1 MADPL
6 DSHNI
11 ARKSFEVG
19 RKGYEQQEVRAFLHE
34 VSSLVE
40 RMQREGAEL
49 RERAERAESR
59 LELADKPDEAMLIEV
74 LGEETTRV
82 LTSAREAAGEIKAKA
97 EAAAERIVSEAT
109 AEAAETRSSAQRDA
123 DRRLAEAT
131 ADSEALLAQARS
143 ELERRSAEA
152 EEAAARIRDEATAQA
167 QDLRDQGRRDLAA
180 AESEAEAVV
189 EAARVKGKEM
199 VAEAQVVRE
208 RVLRDLA
215 ARRKKARQQVEKLN
229 AGRERLLEAYAVVR
243 RTVDEATNE
252 LQVSLSDAR
261 LAADAAVRRM
271 EEEAEP
277 TLEELDAEVSTAG
290 LVDLPITELVD
301 DDSPGPFSGE
311 VPVVDPAAAAPGDDA
326 PPARVEPEA
335 EVAPPPPVALDERR
349 GRKGRRRKDDFS
361 GLPAGELVRVEP
373 PTQDEGIRILAEPAT
388 SGSEP
393 ESEPTAE
400 EPTDTAPKPTATE
413 PAPDAAPEPGAEA
426 ASDSDSDSVPDPDGA
441 PEADDGE
448 QVDAAP
454 ESDAADAADPAPT
467 DGDEPAAEA
476 AEDDGVARPQVDDV
490 FARLRAEH
498 GTGDD
503 EAAAAEAPD
512 DASAPGE
519 VDEASDADQEPE
531 PDEPDEPDDGAE
543 DGDGAAFAARA
554 EALEPIE
561 RELARRLK
569 RTLADEQNEVLDLLR
584 RAKPAGVDDLLPAAA
599 DHRARWSQVADESLA
614 AAATAG
620 AAWAGGEAGPVDALT
635 EALADELTGP
645 LRDRIDRSFAASDGN
660 LDDVADRVR
669 ALYREWKGQRLA
681 ESARHHVTAAYAQG
695 AFDALPAD
703 ATVRWVADPAA
714 PACVDCDDN
723 ILAGAIGKGEGF
735 PTGGPCAPAHP
746 GCRCL
751 VLVATD

>member
-109 AEAAETRSSAQRDA
+109 AEAADTRSSAQRDA

-131 ADSEALLAQARS
+131 SDSEALLSQARS

-152 EEAAARIRDEATAQA
+152 EEAAARIREEATAQA
-167 QDLRDQGRRDLAA
+167 QDLRDQGSRDLAD
-180 AESEAEAVV
+180 AEAEAEAVV
-189 EAARVKGKEM
+189 EASRVKGKEM

-208 RVLRDLA
+208 RILRDLA

-229 AGRERLLEAYAVVR
+229 AGRERLLEAYDVVR
-243 RTVDEATNE
+243 RTVDEATTE

-271 EEEAEP
+271 EDEAEP
-277 TLEELDAEVSTAG
+277 TLEELDAEVSTAA
-290 LVDLPITELVD
+290 LVDLPIAELVD

-311 VPVVDPAAAAPGDDA
+311 VPVVEPAAETAVEPVADD
-326 PPARVEPEA
+326 PVPSEPEA
-335 EVAPPPPVALDERR
+335 APAPPVALDERR

-373 PTQDEGIRILAEPAT
+373 PAHDEGIRILAEPAT
-388 SGSEP
+388 SEP
-393 ESEPTAE
+393 EPEAEPDATSDGEAS
-400 EPTDTAPKPTATE
+400 ATE
-413 PAPDAAPEPGAEA
+413 ATEEQSAAAESPAEPDAEPATDAEPDADSGAE
-426 ASDSDSDSVPDPDGA
+426 
-441 PEADDGE
+441 PEADPG
-448 QVDAAP
+448 
-454 ESDAADAADPAPT
+454 AADDDAESSIPAGESETASEADVEA
-467 DGDEPAAEA
+467 DDEDAS
-476 AEDDGVARPQVDDV
+476 RPQVDDV
-490 FARLRAEH
+490 FARLRAEQ

-503 EAAAAEAPD
+503 PVEEATAAGDVAEPREPDQAAEPEEADDADAAA
-512 DASAPGE
+512 
-519 VDEASDADQEPE
+519 
-531 PDEPDEPDDGAE
+531 
-543 DGDGAAFAARA
+543 FTARG

-584 RAKPAGVDDLLPAAA
+584 RAKPAGVDDLLPSVA

-614 AAATAG
+614 AAAAAG
-620 AAWAGGEAGPVDALT
+620 AGWAGGEAGPVDALT
-635 EALADELTGP
+635 EALAEELTGP

-681 ESARHHVTAAYAQG
+681 ESARHHVTAAYARG

-703 ATVRWVADPAA
+703 ATVRWAADPAA

-723 ILAGAIGKGEGF
+723 ILAGAIAKGEGF

-751 VLVATD
+751 VLAATG